1 MYYER
6 TEKSLQLLENYA
18 SLLDKISTDPLCR
31 NLPLEQR
38 DRLAELQGELKSHG
52 AEIERTFID
61 TMNFIDF
68 SSEETEK
75 VDKAKQAVQIY
86 KEVQFARQ
94 FEKCWEQMPA
104 KMLQSLDKELKE
116 TLIFLE
122 DKIDGLVRCELLG
135 QLPGQLAIAKVLGEC
150 EPAFAELHRKYNDK
164 AKDAKMALYEKCL
177 KRLLDFEALS
187 ECVVQFS
194 ESEVLDR
201 MLLGQLQAKLNGE
214 LEKDLRAAKD
224 IEDFEEIAV
233 GLKSLENVGE
243 ARTVKEDFVDD
254 FSELENEGEL
264 FFMALPWR
272 QRLLRWTQKTSFKT
286 YQNRSN

>member
-1 MYYER
+1 MYYEK

-18 SLLDKISTDPLCR
+18 SLLDKISTDPLCKD
-31 NLPLEQR
+31 LPLEQR
-38 DRLAELQGELKSHG
+38 DRLTELQDELKSHG
-52 AEIERTFID
+52 AELERTFID
-61 TMNFIDF
+61 TMNFIDC

-75 VDKAKQAVQIY
+75 VDKAKQAMQIY

-116 TLIFLE
+116 TLVFLE
-122 DKIDGLVRCELLG
+122 DKIDGLVRCELLS

-177 KRLLDFEALS
+177 KRLIDFESLR
-187 ECVVQFS
+187 ELVVQFS

-201 MLLGQLQAKLNGE
+201 MLLGQLRAKLNSE
-214 LEKDLRAAKD
+214 LEKGLRAAKD
-224 IEDFEEIAV
+224 IEDFDEIAA
-233 GLKSLENVGE
+233 GLQSLENVGE
-243 ARTVKEDFVDD
+243 ARTVKEDFIDD
-254 FSELENEGEL
+254 FSELENEGGLL
-264 FFMALPWR
+264 FYNLLYGVTMATKI
-272 QRLLRWTQKTSFKT
+272 TQIHGSF
-286 YQNRSN
+286 